1 MLSYE
6 QFASKLE
13 ELRTRIK
20 NACDS
25 SGRSF
30 SEVRILPVTKNH
42 PVDAALYALKA
53 GLGAVGE
60 NRVQEAESKIPLVDS
75 NLQWEL
81 IGHLQSNKAKRAVE
95 LFSRI
100 ESVDSV
106 HLAKKID
113 SHAAA
118 IGKKQRILLQIN
130 AGADPAKFGASL
142 DDARA
147 LFDEVLKFANLKV
160 EGLMT
165 IAPLDDDL
173 LVARKTFAN
182 LRTLRDSLQDE
193 FKISLSELSM
203 GMSHDLECAVEEG
216 ATLVRVGTFLY
227 GQRDYGAKY

>member
-6 QFASKLE
+6 QFAENLEKLRE
-13 ELRTRIK
+13 RIK
-20 NACDS
+20 GACDAC
-25 SGRSF
+25 GRDC

-42 PVDAALYALKA
+42 PADAASYALRA
-53 GLGAVGE
+53 GLAAVGE
-60 NRVQEAESKIPLVDS
+60 NRVQEAESKVSLVDS

-106 HLAKKID
+106 HLAKKLD
-113 SHAAA
+113 SHAGEIA
-118 IGKKQRILLQIN
+118 KTQRILLQVN

-142 DDARA
+142 DDAKK
-147 LFDEVLKFANLKV
+147 LFEELLKFEHLKI

-165 IAPLDDDL
+165 IAPLDEDL
-173 LVARKTFAN
+173 NVARKTFAN
-182 LRTLRDSLQDE
+182 LRNLRDSLRDE
-193 FKISLSELSM
+193 FKLPLGELSM
-203 GMSHDLECAVEEG
+203 GMSDDLECAVEEG

-227 GQRDYGAKY
+227 GQRDYDAKY